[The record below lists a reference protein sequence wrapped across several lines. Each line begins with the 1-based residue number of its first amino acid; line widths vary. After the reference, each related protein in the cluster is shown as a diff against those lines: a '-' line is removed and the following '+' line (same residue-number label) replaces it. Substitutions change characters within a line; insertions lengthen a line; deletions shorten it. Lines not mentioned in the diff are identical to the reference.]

1 MIKIYD
7 DERNLVL
14 TSNEHNN
21 LYISRDRNEVDM
33 LGFTVAED
41 VGSFIKLEGYI
52 ETSEGTFVVKEK
64 TLSGSYS
71 IVGIMDLEDFDYFVE
86 YEKFERK
93 TLTEIIN
100 SLVSRFGWTV
110 VGSGDDRQ
118 TVTIQNMSLMEAI
131 NECVNLFKYEIKFNN
146 KEKIINVGKELGS
159 DKGVY
164 FHSDLNLK
172 RVEISSDSYD
182 FATRILPVG
191 KDGLTIESVNNGNK
205 FLEDY
210 TYTDKVK
217 TVYWEDNRYTIPEN
231 LKATAQEML
240 DNLSKPLRAFNCEIV
255 DLVNNSK
262 YDFMDFDVG
271 DTITIIDSNSK
282 IKEKHRITSH
292 ILYIDERHKGSVRF
306 ENKPRDI
313 IDRFTEFDNKFGN
326 YDSKF
331 NDYDYKFDGYDSK
344 FNDYDF
350 KMEDYDFKIDDLY
363 DKFNNFEFDSSLS
376 DRLDFIEDS
385 LGFGGCVIIS
395 DLVWDNGA
403 VSTYGFHS
411 CIIIPK
417 EVMYHDGSVEKKGN
431 VTSLTIFSRSEEE
444 DVVERIIVKHNQ
456 ITSIYRML
464 FGYKSNNVDLSEFN
478 MENVKEARNAFES
491 SAMESITMPKSN
503 KIEDMFRMFANSE
516 ATSIDLSE
524 VNASN
529 CNNFQEMFKN
539 SNAEFIDTSNMEIT
553 RGHST
558 LEYMFENSNASYIDA
573 SGIGPIIPYY
583 FEDDTEK
590 MFPMGANLMGI
601 FKGSKAESIDV
612 SNLKSIYID
621 NMSEAFMNSN
631 AKEID
636 LSSFYA
642 HFNGIEGTLYSGE
655 KGNFE
660 MIDAF
665 KGAKAE
671 VIYAKDEDSAEVFRR
686 SEVNPDNIPV
696 EIR

>member
-7 DERNLVL
+7 DERNLAL

-21 LYISRDRNEVDM
+21 LYISRDRNEIDV

-41 VGSFIKLEGYI
+41 VGSFIKLESYI

-71 IVGIMDLEDFDYFVE
+71 IVGVMDLEDFDYFVE
-86 YEKFERK
+86 YEKFEGK
-93 TLTEIIN
+93 TLAEIIN
-100 SLVSRFGWTV
+100 SLVSTFGWTV
-110 VGSGDDRQ
+110 VGSGNDKQ
-118 TVTIQNMSLMEAI
+118 TVTIQNMSVMEAI
-131 NECVNLFKYEIKFNN
+131 NECVNLFKYEVKFNN
-146 KEKIINVGKELGS
+146 KEKIVNVGKELGS

-191 KDGLTIESVNNGNK
+191 KDDLTIESVNNGNK

-313 IDRFTEFDNKFGN
+313 IDRFTEFDNKFGD

-331 NDYDYKFDGYDSK
+331 NDYDYKLDGYDSK

-350 KMEDYDFKIDDLY
+350 KMEDLYYRLDNMDFEFGDEIGNRLDILENLLGIDKCTLISISNIDNINEDCVIIPSKLNGKEFSNLGFLFSDRDVLKVNKVIMGSKTEIIRTNHMFDCSSTNEVKHEYLDLS
-363 DKFNNFEFDSSLS
+363 EFDSSN
-376 DRLDFIEDS
+376 
-385 LGFGGCVIIS
+385 VIDMS
-395 DLVWDNGA
+395 QMFAD
-403 VSTYGFHS
+403 
-411 CIIIPK
+411 
-417 EVMYHDGSVEKKGN
+417 VMYKYIDLSSLDTSRVTDMSQMFSASYSLKEIDISNFNTSNVVDMSYMFSALRGYIGVVPNLEWINVGSIDTSSVENMSGMFEFLPKLEELDLSGLDTSSVKDMSHMFSLSEVDNLNISNFDTSN
-431 VTSLTIFSRSEEE
+431 VEDMSFMFRNFKCNELDLSSFS
-444 DVVERIIVKHNQ
+444 
-456 ITSIYRML
+456 
-464 FGYKSNNVDLSEFN
+464 FSNNVDTKYMLLSLTADVIY
-478 MENVKEARNAFES
+478 VKDEYS
-491 SAMESITMPKSN
+491 KSLLS
-503 KIEDMFRMFANSE
+503 DE
-516 ATSIDLSE
+516 ATG
-524 VNASN
+524 
-529 CNNFQEMFKN
+529 NNMN
-539 SNAEFIDTSNMEIT
+539 V
-553 RGHST
+553 
-558 LEYMFENSNASYIDA
+558 
-573 SGIGPIIPYY
+573 PIVV
-583 FEDDTEK
+583 K
-590 MFPMGANLMGI
+590 Q
-601 FKGSKAESIDV
+601 
-612 SNLKSIYID
+612 
-621 NMSEAFMNSN
+621 
-631 AKEID
+631 
-636 LSSFYA
+636 
-642 HFNGIEGTLYSGE
+642 
-655 KGNFE
+655 
-660 MIDAF
+660 
-665 KGAKAE
+665 
-671 VIYAKDEDSAEVFRR
+671 
-686 SEVNPDNIPV
+686 
-696 EIR
+696 